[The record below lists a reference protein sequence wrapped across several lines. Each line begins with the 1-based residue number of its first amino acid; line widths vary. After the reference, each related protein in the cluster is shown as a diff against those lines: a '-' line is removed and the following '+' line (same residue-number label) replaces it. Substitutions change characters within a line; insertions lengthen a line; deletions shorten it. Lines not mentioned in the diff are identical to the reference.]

1 MGGPEKAKKQHDKGW
16 LTVRER
22 IDRLLD
28 PGSFM
33 ETGLFAHSD
42 FPGIEDRTPADSLI
56 CGYGFINRRRVAV
69 IDNDFTVL
77 ASTNVKV
84 NLKKLLAFK
93 KQVKEKMKVPLIFLG
108 EAGGAHRIV
117 CPHINRE
124 ILSPLPLS

>member
-1 MGGPEKAKKQHDKGW
+1 
-16 LTVRER
+16 LT
-22 IDRLLD
+22 
-28 PGSFM
+28 GSSTPRFFYGDGTLCSFGFSGHG
-33 ETGLFAHSD
+33 E
-42 FPGIEDRTPADSLI
+42 RTPADSLI

-69 IDNDFTVL
+69 IANDFTVL
-77 ASTNVKV
+77 TSTNVKV